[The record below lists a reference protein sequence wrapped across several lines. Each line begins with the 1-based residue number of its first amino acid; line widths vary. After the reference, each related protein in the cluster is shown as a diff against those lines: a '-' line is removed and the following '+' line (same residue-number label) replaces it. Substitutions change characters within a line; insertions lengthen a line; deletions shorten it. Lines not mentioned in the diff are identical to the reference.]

1 MCSCNN
7 CKAHMSAISAQ
18 RGGGWFV
25 GGELSAAVG
34 DHWACAQHRHRAH
47 ATEEEG
53 GGEGELR
60 TIFEGNFRG
69 PGRPPRPAPRSPA
82 RSSVAQRVVAR
93 GLDGRAEAATGPGRG
108 AARAACAAQRPARGL
123 VAHVVVY
130 GDHRRAPARCRG
142 PSWASLGSPA
152 PRSPQPCARRA

>member
-60 TIFEGNFRG
+60 TIFEENLREPPALLG
-69 PGRPPRPAPRSPA
+69 PYLAVQPVR
-82 RSSVAQRVVAR
+82 
-93 GLDGRAEAATGPGRG
+93 L
-108 AARAACAAQRPARGL
+108 L
-123 VAHVVVY
+123 
-130 GDHRRAPARCRG
+130 RCV
-142 PSWASLGSPA
+142 
-152 PRSPQPCARRA
+152 